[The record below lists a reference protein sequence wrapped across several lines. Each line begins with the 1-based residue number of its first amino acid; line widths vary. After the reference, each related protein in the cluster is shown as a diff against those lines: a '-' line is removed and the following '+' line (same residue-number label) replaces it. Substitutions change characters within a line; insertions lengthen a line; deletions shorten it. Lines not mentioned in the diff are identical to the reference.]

1 MSSANIPEDKIRSAE
16 QIEVD
21 LQRKREELA
30 STVNELADRLDPKNL
45 AKEASDQAKVKVA
58 AFTDT
63 ARTKA
68 NEFADTAKTQ
78 ASSFA
83 DTAKTQASSFAD
95 TAKTQA
101 SSFADT
107 AKKTVSEAQN
117 GDSRALAILA
127 SGTLALLG
135 GIALLLRR
143 KK

>member
-83 DTAKTQASSFAD
+83 DTAK
-95 TAKTQA
+95 
-101 SSFADT
+101 
-107 AKKTVSEAQN
+107 KTVGEAQN

-127 SGTLALLG
+127 GGTLALLG
-135 GIALLLRR
+135 GLALLLRR

>member
-83 DTAKTQASSFAD
+83 DTAK
-95 TAKTQA
+95 
-101 SSFADT
+101 
-107 AKKTVSEAQN
+107 KTVSQAQN
-117 GDSRALAILA
+117 GDSRAQAILA
-127 SGTLALLG
+127 SGNLASLG

>member
-16 QIEVD
+16 QIEID

-30 STVNELADRLDPKNL
+30 STVNELAGRLDPKNL

-63 ARTKA
+63 AKTRA
-68 NEFADTAKTQ
+68 SEFADTAKSQASSFADIAKTQ
-78 ASSFA
+78 ASSFV
-83 DTAKTQASSFAD
+83 
-95 TAKTQA
+95 
-101 SSFADT
+101 DT
-107 AKKTVSEAQN
+107 AKKTVDEAQK
-117 GDSRALAILA
+117 GDSRAMAILA
-127 SGTLALLG
+127 GSTLALLG

>member
-16 QIEVD
+16 QIEID

-30 STVNELADRLDPKNL
+30 STVNELASRLDPKNL
-45 AKEASDQAKVKVA
+45 AKEASDQAKVKVT
-58 AFTDT
+58 AFTDNAKVRAT
-63 ARTKA
+63 
-68 NEFADTAKTQ
+68 EFADTAKTQ

-83 DTAKTQASSFAD
+83 DTAKTRASSFI
-95 TAKTQA
+95 
-101 SSFADT
+101 DT
-107 AKKTVSEAQN
+107 AKKTVDQAQN

-127 SGTLALLG
+127 GSTLALLG

>member
-83 DTAKTQASSFAD
+83 DTAK
-95 TAKTQA
+95 
-101 SSFADT
+101 
-107 AKKTVSEAQN
+107 KTVSEAQN

>member
-1 MSSANIPEDKIRSAE
+1 VSSANIPEDKIRSAE
-16 QIEVD
+16 QIEID
-21 LQRKREELA
+21 LHRKREELA

-63 ARTKA
+63 AKTKA

-83 DTAKTQASSFAD
+83 ETAKTQASSFM
-95 TAKTQA
+95 
-101 SSFADT
+101 DT
-107 AKKTVSEAQN
+107 AKKTVGDAQN
-117 GDSRALAILA
+117 GDSRALGILA
-127 SGTLALLG
+127 GSALALLG
-135 GIALLLRR
+135 GIALILRR